1 MPQQITT
8 FPSREE
14 FRKASATL
22 QRLGLPHE
30 VLSPEP
36 GYRLVGV
43 PAVVV
48 AEDVPARLAALAPGG
63 FVGSG
68 WVDYRPSPWP
78 VPETAPTA
86 FSEDVFGVP
95 AIIVLA
101 PCVADSRKLRLI
113 AHTGGDLAAVMPYLN
128 AEMPQATYVHET
140 HTLTTMDGYRMISLF
155 PGRLTIAKADDI
167 VDAWRVL
174 EALRC
179 RLNAVWARR
188 RLTAPCYEC
197 RQKPPALEIYRRLPG
212 TSCRQCGEK
221 TCMAFALRLWS
232 GDVSPAA
239 CTPVFAGEYAHLKD
253 ALLAICAGLG
263 SPDVPPPT

>member
-8 FPSREE
+8 FPTRAE
-14 FRKASATL
+14 FRTAVATL

-30 VLSPEP
+30 ILSPEP
-36 GYRLVGV
+36 GYGLVGV

-48 AEDVPARLAALAPGG
+48 AEDAPAQLAALAPGA

-68 WVDYRPSPWP
+68 WVDYKPSPWP
-78 VPETAPTA
+78 VPQDPPAA
-86 FSEDVFGVP
+86 FAEDVFGMP
-95 AIIVLA
+95 AIVVLA
-101 PCVADSRKLRLI
+101 PCVADPHKLRLI

-128 AEMPQATYVHET
+128 AEVPQVTYVDET
-140 HTLTTMDGYRMISLF
+140 HTLTTMDGYRMVSLY
-155 PGRLTIAKADDI
+155 PGRLTIAKADDL

-174 EALRC
+174 ESLRC
-179 RLNAVWARR
+179 RVNAVWARR
-188 RLTAPCYEC
+188 GAITPSYEC

-221 TCMAFALRLWS
+221 TCMAFALRLWN
-232 GDVSPAA
+232 GEVSPTA
-239 CTPVFAGEYAHLKD
+239 CTPVFAGEYAHLRE

-263 SPDVPPPT
+263 SPAVPPPP